1 MINKKTLIMRNLKF
15 LPLLLILVTFLIL
28 APACTSTDSTASR
41 ESTEEDLTGENQAP
55 SKELEEESAETA
67 TEEVVES
74 EVEEES
80 IEVDKG
86 LFSVEITLPASFF
99 EGEDIDEVVAKEQED
114 GISEVKVNDD
124 GSITYK
130 MSKSKHNELMREMRD
145 GLIEYIEE
153 IKNNEDY
160 ESIEDITYNKAF
172 SEFTLLVDQEKF
184 DNSFDGFVALGLGI
198 TSSYYQIFN
207 GISPDK
213 YKVTIFF
220 KDANTGEILHS
231 IVYPDAFE
239 EID

>member
-1 MINKKTLIMRNLKF
+1 MRNLRF
-15 LPLLLILVTFLIL
+15 LILLLILITFLIL
-28 APACTSTDSTASR
+28 APACTSTDSTAPR
-41 ESTEEDLTGENQAP
+41 ESIEEDLPGESQA
-55 SKELEEESAETA
+55 SSEEFEEESVET
-67 TEEVVES
+67 TEEGVVES
-74 EVEEES
+74 EAEEES

-99 EGEDIDEVVAKEQED
+99 EGEDIDEVAAKKQED
-114 GISEVKVNDD
+114 GIGEVKVNED

-145 GLIEYIEE
+145 DLIEYIEE

-172 SEFTLLVDQEKF
+172 SEITLLVDQEKF

-220 KDANTGEILHS
+220 KDANTEEVLHS
-231 IVYPDAFE
+231 VVYPDAFE